1 MKLLELIEKRLLE
14 ELTPEVRLVLETG
27 RYIVESGGKRLR
39 PLLTLLSCGLC
50 GGNPEEALPLAVGVE
65 YVHVASL
72 LHDDVVDGA
81 EERRGRKSANL
92 VFGNG
97 VAVLTGDYMY
107 AKALHLFTEY
117 GNAEMIRLLSWAV
130 MQMAQG
136 QVLELSKVGEIITE
150 EEYFKIIDGK
160 TAVLFA
166 AAAGVG
172 AMRAGSSRWAELKE
186 AGLKIGRAFQLVDD
200 ALDYEG
206 DPRRLGKPVGNDLK
220 EGKCTYPLLAVLN
233 RLDEEEVKQTLMGRR
248 DPEELRKKV
257 LELGGTRLAKEKA
270 REELEEAR
278 KILSGFPDSAY
289 REELLKLIDFVVERT
304 K

>member
-1 MKLLELIEKRLLE
+1 MELLGLIERGLLE

-27 RYIVESGGKRLR
+27 RYIVEGGGKRLR
-39 PLLTLLSCGLC
+39 PLLTLLACGMC
-50 GGNPEEALPLAVGVE
+50 GGKPEEALPLGVGIE

-107 AKALHLFTEY
+107 AKALYLFSSY
-117 GNAEMIRLLSWAV
+117 GTIETIRLVSWAV
-130 MQMAQG
+130 MEMAQG
-136 QVLELSKVGEIITE
+136 QVMELSKVGELITE

-160 TAVLFA
+160 TAVLFGA
-166 AAAGVG
+166 SLGVG
-172 AMRAGSSRWAELKE
+172 ALKAGSERWEELKE
-186 AGLKIGRAFQLVDD
+186 AGLRIGRAFQLVDD

-206 DPRRLGKPVGNDLK
+206 DPKELGKPVGNDLK
-220 EGKCTYPLLAVLN
+220 EGKCTYPLLAVLD
-233 RLDEEEVKQTLMGRR
+233 RLDEKEVKDTLAGRGE
-248 DPEELRKKV
+248 PEVLRRKV
-257 LELGGTRLAKEKA
+257 LELGGARLAKERA

-278 KILSGFPDSAY
+278 RIIASFPPSPY
-289 REELLKLIDFVVERT
+289 REEVLKLVDFVVERT